1 MKKVLIIDDDV
12 DICML
17 LNRYLSKNGFHV
29 EEAFR
34 GENGLKMLVKEKFD
48 VVLCDFRLP
57 DFNGLDLIKEIRKH
71 RPETQVIVITGYS
84 DVKVAV
90 KTLKSGAFDYVTKPI
105 QPEEILLTI
114 KSAMEMSPGATAAPA
129 ASGKSGASKKK
140 SGKSGGK
147 GQTDSKRQKYGEYY
161 YVKGTSSKATQIH
174 QSIELIAPTDMSVII
189 LGETGTGKEVA
200 ARTIHAKSKRSDKPF
215 VAIDCGALPK
225 ELAGSEL
232 FGHVKGAFTGAV
244 QDKPGSFELANGG
257 TLFLDEIGNL
267 SYENQIKLLR
277 VLQERVIKKVGGT
290 KDIEIDVRVLVAT
303 NENLKN
309 AVSGGTFREDL
320 FYRLNEFRI
329 ELPPLR
335 ERKSDLMDFAHY
347 FLELANA
354 ALDKEV
360 EGFDDKVVEKMQ
372 NYYWHGNLRELKNVV
387 KRATLLSSGDEIDLT
402 CLPDEIIHPS
412 FIAFKND
419 ESEDEIT
426 DLKSV
431 AERAEKRAILEVLKK
446 TGYNKTKTAEIL
458 KVDRKTLY
466 NKINAY
472 DIDLG

>member
-34 GENGLKMLVKEKFD
+34 GENGLKMLIKENFD

-57 DFNGLDLIKEIRKH
+57 DFNGLELIKEIRKH
-71 RPETQVIVITGYS
+71 RPQTQVIIITGYS

-114 KSAMEMSPGATAAPA
+114 KSAMEMSPGETAAPV
-129 ASGKSGASKKK
+129 ASGKSKSSDKNSSKTSK
-140 SGKSGGK
+140 GG
-147 GQTDSKRQKYGEYY
+147 GDKRQKYGEYY
-161 YVKGTSSKATQIH
+161 YVKGASSKATQIH

-244 QDKPGSFELANGG
+244 QEKPGSFELANEG

-309 AVSGGTFREDL
+309 AVGNGTFREDL

-335 ERKSDLMDFAHY
+335 ERKSDLMEFAHY

-360 EGFDDKVVEKMQ
+360 EGFDEKVVEKMQ

-387 KRATLLSSGDEIDLT
+387 KRATLLSSGKNIDLS

-419 ESEDEIT
+419 ENDEEIT

-472 DIDLG
+472 NIDLG

>member
-17 LNRYLSKNGFHV
+17 LNRFLSKNGYHV

-34 GENGLKMLVKEKFD
+34 GEHGLKMLIKGKFD

-57 DFNGLDLIKEIRKH
+57 DFDGLELIREIRKQ
-71 RPETQVIVITGYS
+71 RPETQVIIITGYS

-114 KSAMEMSPGATAAPA
+114 KNAMEMSPGDTAAPV
-129 ASGKSGASKKK
+129 ASGSEKDKKNKNRSAESSK
-140 SGKSGGK
+140 
-147 GQTDSKRQKYGEYY
+147 TDKRRQKYGEYY

-244 QDKPGSFELANGG
+244 QEKPGSFELAHGG

-277 VLQERVIKKVGGT
+277 VLQERKIKKVGGT

-303 NENLKN
+303 NENLQK
-309 AVSGGTFREDL
+309 AVSAGTFREDL

-335 ERKSDLMDFAHY
+335 ERKSDLLDFAHY
-347 FLELANA
+347 FLELANT
-354 ALDKEV
+354 ALDKSV
-360 EGFDDKVVEKMQ
+360 EGFEEKVMEKMQ

-387 KRATLLSSGDEIDLT
+387 KRATLLCSNKKIDLT

-419 ESEDEIT
+419 EDEEEIT

-472 DIDLG
+472 QIDLG